1 MACQIRLV
9 ACLVLAAV
17 WFLGPPQAF
26 IPAPP
31 KVGHIAW
38 MPAVVAGAATSAA
51 THPAWASN
59 PEALDAQM
67 LLSYVCG
74 GKYCKERNMVVVAP
88 EEDGVTDKQIAVLFV
103 IAFVGFFAA
112 LDVIKKL
119 ADGVNPVRKERMGN
133 ITPLVKRIIENGY
146 GVHKPVC
153 C

>member
-1 MACQIRLV
+1 MARQFSLIVGFVLV
-9 ACLVLAAV
+9 ATAFLAM
-17 WFLGPPQAF
+17 PQVFVSA
-26 IPAPP
+26 PARADQ
-31 KVGHIAW
+31 VAW
-38 MPAVVAGAATSAA
+38 VPVAVAGVGAGTATL
-51 THPAWASN
+51 PAWAYS

-67 LLSYVCG
+67 LLAYVCG

-119 ADGVNPVRKERMGN
+119 ADGVNPVRKERKGN

-146 GVHKPVC
+146 
-153 C
+153 

>member
-1 MACQIRLV
+1 MARQTYRFVGFILV
-9 ACLVLAAV
+9 VAAFV
-17 WFLGPPQAF
+17 AFPQAF
-26 IPAPP
+26 ISAPTMQ
-31 KVGHIAW
+31 GQGAW
-38 MPAVVAGAATSAA
+38 MPAVGAGAAVGSAA
-51 THPAWASN
+51 LPDWAYS
-59 PEALDAQM
+59 PDLLDAQM

-119 ADGVNPVRKERMGN
+119 ADGVNPVRKERKGN

-146 GVHKPVC
+146 
-153 C
+153 